1 MEIATANPIHA
12 NNPHYVVLDAK
23 QPGASFVNSGFD
35 GIVLRKGDKYTLSLF
50 VRAIGKGGKVKVCL
64 KDEQGKEIV
73 SRIIK
78 VASEKWKKEEVTLTA
93 GSSAGKATLEV
104 CPQEAGK
111 YALDMISLFPQNTFK
126 GRKNGLRAD
135 LAQTLA
141 DLHPRF
147 MRFPGG
153 CVAHGNGLDNIYRW
167 KTQ

>member
-35 GIVLRKGDKYTLSLF
+35 GIVLRKGDKYMLSLF

-78 VASEKWKKEEVTLTA
+78 VTSE
-93 GSSAGKATLEV
+93 
-104 CPQEAGK
+104 
-111 YALDMISLFPQNTFK
+111 N
-126 GRKNGLRAD
+126 GRKR
-135 LAQTLA
+135 
-141 DLHPRF
+141 
-147 MRFPGG
+147 
-153 CVAHGNGLDNIYRW
+153 
-167 KTQ
+167 K